1 MTAGLVGIGSL
12 LTLISIF
19 LGLWEPLLDSWPGV
33 LAEYFQLIQMFAVVM
48 GGLLG
53 IVLGILALRDRKGG
67 TAGWAILGIVS
78 GLLTELVL
86 LGWIITSS
94 METPA

>member
-12 LTLISIF
+12 LILISIF

-53 IVLGILALRDRKGG
+53 IVLGILALRDRKGD

-94 METPA
+94 METSA